1 MLSPLGGKLPR
12 SWHSSLDFPGMARKK
27 LARLEELG
35 EGTAMSGWSL
45 ACGQQLL
52 EARPL
57 AVPTGL
63 ARDLSQLALGDQRC
77 VLGWE
82 QQDVF
87 LDGRR
92 KLPENDDLADAGRRD
107 VCQPR

>member
-1 MLSPLGGKLPR
+1 
-12 SWHSSLDFPGMARKK
+12 
-27 LARLEELG
+27 
-35 EGTAMSGWSL
+35 
-45 ACGQQLL
+45 L

-87 LDGRR
+87 LDCRR
-92 KLPENDDLADAGRRD
+92 KLPENDDLAAAFSRR
-107 VCQPR
+107 CPSTTSPLLRARIGILNPNSWMEAIIRATAWSFLRGLRL